1 MAELIATII
10 LFGGLVG
17 MGVILFRKIPV
28 LAQLPEVP
36 TSFGFKIK
44 IQRIAEKIKNSK
56 YFKTPLFEI
65 LLQKVLSK
73 VRILTL
79 KIENKTG
86 SLLQK
91 LREKSQK
98 KKENDQYW
106 RKLKKSI
113 TEEKSGNSQKNL
125 PR

>member
-1 MAELIATII
+1 MAELIAIII
-10 LFGGLVG
+10 LFSGFIGIG
-17 MGVILFRKIPV
+17 IILFRKIPV

-36 TSFGFKIK
+36 TSFDFKIK
-44 IQRIAEKIKNSK
+44 IQKIAGKIKNSK
-56 YFKTPLFEI
+56 YFKTPPFEI

-91 LREKSQK
+91 LREKSEK

-113 TEEKSGNSQKNL
+113 TEEKPKDSQNNM
-125 PR
+125 PG

>member
-1 MAELIATII
+1 MAELIAII
-10 LFGGLVG
+10 VLFSGFIGIG
-17 MGVILFRKIPV
+17 IILFRKIPV

-36 TSFGFKIK
+36 TSFDFKIK
-44 IQRIAEKIKNSK
+44 IQKIAGKIKNSK
-56 YFKTPLFEI
+56 YLKTPPFEI

-91 LREKSQK
+91 LREKSEK

-113 TEEKSGNSQKNL
+113 KEDKSEENKNNL

>member
-1 MAELIATII
+1 MAELIAIII
-10 LFGGLVG
+10 LFSGFIGIG
-17 MGVILFRKIPV
+17 IILFRKIPV

-36 TSFGFKIK
+36 TSFDFKTK
-44 IQRIAEKIKNSK
+44 IQKIAEKIKNSK
-56 YFKTPLFEI
+56 YLKTPPFEI

-73 VRILTL
+73 VRILTF

-91 LREKSQK
+91 LREKSEK

-113 TEEKSGNSQKNL
+113 KEDKSEENKNNL